1 MLHFFHEAIRSI
13 RTTGSVVP
21 SSPALASAMTRAIR
35 AQDGCKR
42 VLEVGP
48 GTGPFTVAVLPALR
62 SGDVFD
68 IVELNPTFCAHLEEK
83 HLRAFRADHPAIT
96 VRLHESAIEDSALDG
111 GYDFIVCGLPFNNF
125 PLTLT
130 ESIFKQM
137 LDLLRTGGVLTF
149 FEYLGAREVKRPFVG
164 RTHRLAIDGLKSFH
178 RNTARMHSVRRE
190 LIMANIPPACAVHI
204 TKSGSDA
211 RKESGCS
218 ASTTT
223 T

>member
-1 MLHFFHEAIRSI
+1 M
-13 RTTGSVVP
+13 P

-35 AQDGCKR
+35 THQGPKR

-48 GTGPFTVAVLPALR
+48 GTGPFTVAVLPTLR
-62 SGDVFD
+62 AGDVFD
-68 IVELNPTFCAHLEEK
+68 IVELNQAFCAHLEEK
-83 HLRAFRADHPAIT
+83 HLQPFRASHPSIP

-125 PLTLT
+125 PLPLT

-149 FEYLGAREVKRPFVG
+149 FEYLGARELKRPFVG
-164 RTHRLAIDGLKSFH
+164 RTHRLAIDGLASFH
-178 RNTARMHSVRRE
+178 RQTALSHRARRE
-190 LIMANIPPACAVHI
+190 IIMANIPPACAVHI
-204 TKSGSDA
+204 TKSASDA
-211 RKESGCS
+211 RQEAPCS

>member
-1 MLHFFHEAIRSI
+1 MLSFFHEAIRNI
-13 RTTGSVVP
+13 RNTGSVMP

-35 AQDGCKR
+35 SHPGCKR

-48 GTGPFTVAVLPALR
+48 GTGPFTAAVLPTLR
-62 SGDVFD
+62 SGDAFD
-68 IVELNPTFCAHLEEK
+68 IVELNPTFCSHLEEK
-83 HLRAFRADHPAIT
+83 HLRAFRVDHPAIT

-111 GYDFIVCGLPFNNF
+111 EYDFIVCGLPFNNF
-125 PLTLT
+125 PLPLT

-137 LDLLRTGGVLTF
+137 LELLRVGGVLTF

-164 RTHRLAIDGLKSFH
+164 RTHRLAIDALKSFH
-178 RNTARMHSVRRE
+178 QQTARAHRVRRE
-190 LIMANIPPACAVHI
+190 IIMANIPPACAVHI
-204 TKSGSDA
+204 TKSGSDPC
-211 RKESGCS
+211 KEAACS